1 MNAQVQFSF
10 YIIASFG
17 GNNDAL
23 VFLPLVENCIVASW
37 LLFYLNYVA

>member
-1 MNAQVQFSF
+1 MNAQAQFRF

-23 VFLPLVENCIVASW
+23 VFCLW
-37 LLFYLNYVA
+37 LKIALLRVVGCCSIYTM

>member
-1 MNAQVQFSF
+1 MNAQVQFRF

-23 VFLPLVENCIVASW
+23 VFLPW
-37 LLFYLNYVA
+37 LKIALLRVGCCSIYTM